1 MKLVIS
7 GYYGFGNAGDEAM
20 LAAILEAILGVFPRA
35 DITVISG
42 SPEETKRKHGVNAI
56 SRLAFWK
63 IFKTLQNCD
72 LLISGGGSLL
82 QDVTSD
88 RSLYY
93 YLTLIKVAKMLNKP
107 VMLYAQGI
115 GPLQKESARKAVASV
130 LNKVDLITVRD
141 ETSRKELE
149 DIGVKVPV
157 TVTADAVLSMHP
169 VDKTIA
175 ERLLQPYKL
184 KGTTPKIGVCVR
196 SWKNNIEYQG
206 ILAKA
211 LDELVQE
218 LEASIVFIPM
228 QYPADFEESLKIANL
243 MQENAVVLDQ
253 SFTTTELLSLS
264 GTMDIMVGIRL
275 HALIFASLMEKPVV
289 GISYDPK
296 IDNFLK
302 MIGKKA
308 IGTITELN
316 KDELKNEVKSLL
328 IDNPQQNKSL
338 QLIREL
344 RCKSR
349 KNANMAF
356 ELLNK
361 HTNV

>member
-1 MKLVIS
+1 MHLVIS

-20 LAAILEAILGVFPRA
+20 LAAILEAIIEVLPHA
-35 DITVISG
+35 NITVISG
-42 SPEETKRKHGVNAI
+42 SPEETKKKHGVNAV
-56 SRLAFWK
+56 SRVAFLK
-63 IFKTLQNCD
+63 IYQALKNCD

-93 YLTLIKVAKMLNKP
+93 YLTLIRVAKMLNKP

-115 GPLQKESARKAVASV
+115 GPLQKESARKAVAKV
-130 LNKVDLITVRD
+130 LNNVDLITVRD
-141 ETSRKELE
+141 ETSRQELI
-149 DIGVKVPV
+149 DIGVKTEV

-169 VDKTIA
+169 VDRTIA
-175 ERLLQPYKL
+175 ERLLQSYKL
-184 KGTTPKIGVCVR
+184 KGTRPKIGVCVR
-196 SWKNNIEYQG
+196 AWKNNTKYRA

-218 LEASIVFIPM
+218 HQASIVFIPM
-228 QYPADFEESLKIANL
+228 QYPADGEESMKIAEL
-243 MQENAVVLDQ
+243 MEEKPIVLNQ
-253 SFTTTELLSLS
+253 SFTTTELLSLA
-264 GTMDIMVGIRL
+264 GYMDITIGVRL
-275 HALIFASLMEKPVV
+275 HALVFGSLMEKPVV

-302 MIGKKA
+302 MIGKTA
-308 IGTITELN
+308 VGTIVELD
-316 KDELKNEVKSLL
+316 KDKLKKEVTDLLFDKSL
-328 IDNPQQNKSL
+328 QARSL
-338 QLIREL
+338 QLIRDL
-344 RCKSR
+344 RNKSR